1 MANKELR
8 TKIVLRN
15 DTPENWRNTNPA
27 LLKGEL
33 GVEVSATGDV
43 KLKVGKDGVATWN
56 DLPYFGDVSAA
67 QVFFANIAYGA
78 DKVAALK
85 AVATNPA
92 VGDIGIVRMP
102 IYEGSDKIEHTAYVF
117 DGANWAAMDGNYHAE
132 NVYFNEDLTYTAD
145 IGALTLGDKTFDVL
159 SAKGKSLEEVLK
171 TILAQRIAPEAK
183 APTAKITSSNIGA
196 KEVGTKVSIQYAL
209 QLTQGSYTYGPNSQV
224 NETAYSAT
232 FNNQTLTTKTG
243 TFNEI
248 QVTDNTNLNITGNI
262 SYSDDTV
269 VPVDNLGAEYAD
281 AQIKAGTANAPAK
294 GTLSGYRNWFMY
306 IGTDWT
312 TVADSAFIRGNA
324 TAQGSGK
331 NAATKKEVSIPAGTN
346 RVIIAIPAGTGY
358 SKKLTDVIDVDGMGL
373 SQFSKFTES
382 NVDVEGANGYT
393 AMSYKVWDMKTEKEA
408 GIAATRYNFVI
419 G

>member
-1 MANKELR
+1 
-8 TKIVLRN
+8 
-15 DTPENWRNTNPA
+15 
-27 LLKGEL
+27 
-33 GVEVSATGDV
+33 
-43 KLKVGKDGVATWN
+43 
-56 DLPYFGDVSAA
+56 
-67 QVFFANIAYGA
+67 
-78 DKVAALK
+78 
-85 AVATNPA
+85 
-92 VGDIGIVRMP
+92 
-102 IYEGSDKIEHTAYVF
+102 
-117 DGANWAAMDGNYHAE
+117 MDGNYHAE

-171 TILAQRIAPEAK
+171 TILAQRIAPKAK
-183 APTAKITSSNIGA
+183 APTASITSSNIGA

-209 QLTQGSYTYGPNSQV
+209 QLTQGSYTYGPNSRV

-232 FNNQTLTTKTG
+232 FNGQTLTTKTG

-248 QVTDNTNLNITGNI
+248 QVTDSTNLSITGNI

-269 VPVDNLGAEYAD
+269 VPLDNLGAEYAD
-281 AQIKAGTANAPAK
+281 AQIKAGTANAPTK

-312 TVADSAFIRGNA
+312 TAADSAFIRGHA
-324 TAQGSGK
+324 TVQGNGK

-346 RVIIAIPAGTGY
+346 RVIIAIPAGTDY
-358 SKKLTDVIDVDGMGL
+358 SKKLKDVIDVDGMGL
-373 SQFSKFTES
+373 SQFGKFTES

-408 GIAATRYNFVI
+408 GIAATRYNFII